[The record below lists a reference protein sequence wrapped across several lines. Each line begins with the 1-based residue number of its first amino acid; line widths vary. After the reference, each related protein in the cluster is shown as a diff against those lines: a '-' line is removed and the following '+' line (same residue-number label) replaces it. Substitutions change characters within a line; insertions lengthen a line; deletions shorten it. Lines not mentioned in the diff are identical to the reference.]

1 MIWIAIITLWMPIDG
16 GPIKRVIDK
25 EFTSEIACWNHY
37 EGGYGESRFGIQNLT
52 HQGKTPTLGFH
63 FTLNHLEYPIRT
75 YKGNGEGN
83 IWLTCDIKG
92 RYNGL

>member
-1 MIWIAIITLWMPIDG
+1 MIWIAIITLWNLNTG
-16 GPIKRVIDK
+16 VSRTIDK
-25 EFTSEIACWNHY
+25 EFSTEKQCWDYY
-37 EGGYGESRFGIQNLT
+37 EGSYGESRFGKQGLT
-52 HQGKTPTLGFH
+52 HQDKKPGKGFH
-63 FTLNHLEYPIRT
+63 FSLDHLEYPIRT